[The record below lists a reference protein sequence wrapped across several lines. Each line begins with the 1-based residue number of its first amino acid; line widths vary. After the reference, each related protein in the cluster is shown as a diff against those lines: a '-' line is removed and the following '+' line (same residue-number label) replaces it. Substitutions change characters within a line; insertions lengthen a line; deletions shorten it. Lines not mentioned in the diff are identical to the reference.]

1 MRKPRFR
8 KARGLTVDQD
18 QTQDI
23 SPQPLAPDSHLFP
36 GPSPG
41 VLEQR
46 NLPFPIPGAVEGEG
60 DLESHP
66 HHSRVAGCAL
76 LIVVVSLVVED
87 GLCCAGSVVEAHGL
101 SCSEAGE
108 ILI

>member
-66 HHSRVAGCAL
+66 HHSRVAGCPACYPS
-76 LIVVVSLVVED
+76 V
-87 GLCCAGSVVEAHGL
+87 GSSVMLEQG
-101 SCSEAGE
+101 
-108 ILI
+108 